1 MKKIVK
7 YLIVE
12 KLENKDQY
20 YLRMTPEMQDD
31 IGTVGHIQFRNTDKS
46 ILKENDEFMAFE
58 ASKAILTLKMP
69 FDAKVVEWNNA
80 ALAKPSLVSSH
91 KDSENW
97 IMIISDIDPEILAN
111 LEDF

>member
-1 MKKIVK
+1 MKKIIK
-7 YLIVE
+7 YLIIE
-12 KLENKDQY
+12 KIANKDQY

-31 IGTVGHIQFRNTDKS
+31 IGTVGHIQFRNTDKIS
-46 ILKENDEFMAFE
+46 LKENDEFMALE

-69 FDAKVVEWNNA
+69 FDAKVVEWNKE
-80 ALAKPSLVSSH
+80 ALINPSLVSSH

-97 IMIISDIDPEILAN
+97 IMIISDINPEVLAN